1 MSDLVIRAP
10 IARFLAPPRK
20 AAATVEPTSTTEAAP
35 VAEWAGAA
43 RPWHLPEHDD
53 DLDTRSALG
62 RVSAWFM
69 PPG

>member
-20 AAATVEPTSTTEAAP
+20 AAATVEPALTTEAAP
-35 VAEWAGAA
+35 VAESAGAA
-43 RPWHLPEHDD
+43 RPRRLAEHDD
-53 DLDTRSALG
+53 DLDTRAALG

-69 PPG
+69 PHG